1 MRFGR
6 ISVEVQSNFGRGKF
20 RFGQGLVK
28 VWLRFGQG
36 MGLKF
41 SQGLGLKFGFELS
54 FEVQKGFC
62 IGL

>member
-28 VWLRFGQG
+28 VWSRFGQG
-36 MGLKF
+36 LVKVRSRYGLEVQ
-41 SQGLGLKFGFELS
+41 SRFGFKIR
-54 FEVQKGFC
+54 V
-62 IGL
+62 